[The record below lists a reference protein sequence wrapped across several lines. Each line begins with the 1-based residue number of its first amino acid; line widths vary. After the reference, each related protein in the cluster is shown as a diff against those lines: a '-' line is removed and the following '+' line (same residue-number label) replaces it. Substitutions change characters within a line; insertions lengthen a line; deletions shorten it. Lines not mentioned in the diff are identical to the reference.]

1 MIRSFTDV
9 LASPMPRHLTL
20 AGFFVGVPQSWP
32 IPSSRRSRCARSAG
46 RIAHP
51 THPFAPR
58 WFEPSEVRRRPRC
71 GRLGLGRWRWFG
83 RRGVAAAVDQARRA
97 AGSPGGVERCL
108 NCSEPGCAEPCTEW
122 PARWSREL
130 VLARAGNVLF
140 AVTPAMASDKR
151 SPAPVQ
157 KSLIFG
163 GFWWAHQGS
172 NLGPAD

>member
-1 MIRSFTDV
+1 MFLHHRCPATLPWRGFSSAFLRAGRFRRAGVRDAPGPLAESRTLSIRSR
-9 LASPMPRHLTL
+9 L
-20 AGFFVGVPQSWP
+20 VGSN
-32 IPSSRRSRCARSAG
+32 
-46 RIAHP
+46 
-51 THPFAPR
+51 
-58 WFEPSEVRRRPRC
+58 RPRFAD
-71 GRLGLGRWRWFG
+71 GRGVAGSAWGRWRWFG

-172 NLGPAD
+172 NLGHAD